1 MKVLFQYNFKK
12 CAGREGLNYFILEDK
27 LEHDP

>member
-1 MKVLFQYNFKK
+1 MKVLFQYNFEKY
-12 CAGREGLNYFILEDK
+12 AGRKGLNYFILEDK